1 MRRRALRTHEINAEI
16 RTKKTPESVSGEFK
30 GDCMPINRRGL
41 IAGGAAAALMGLRPA
56 SAQADYIAELY
67 TKAKLEGELTWY
79 IVYWPSARAETHA
92 ALFTKAFPGVKVN
105 VVRATAQ
112 VAYQRLSQDIQA
124 GAANCDVFA
133 STDMGQYVALKD
145 RGLLMPYKM
154 RASDTVDPR
163 FLNVDPDDAYQIVNA
178 TVVGVGYNTNKVKA
192 DQVPKSWKDFINPK
206 WKGQLVV
213 GHPGFSGFV
222 GTWVVQMNKLYG
234 WDYFEQLAEL
244 RPHVGRSIIDTV
256 TILNSGER
264 SIGAS
269 PTALVLTNAAQ
280 GNPLGAAYPEEGS
293 VLMISGA
300 TIMKNTKHPN
310 AAKLFMEFLYSQETG
325 NEDIEEYGIPLR
337 RDVALPPG
345 RPKLEDLKTIRPTIA
360 EIIKG
365 IPELTEKWR
374 DTFGV

>member
-1 MRRRALRTHEINAEI
+1 MPIDRRR
-16 RTKKTPESVSGEFK
+16 
-30 GDCMPINRRGL
+30 L
-41 IAGGAAAALMGLRPA
+41 IAGAGAASLLGLHRA
-56 SAQADYIAELY
+56 SAQSDTIAELY
-67 TKAKLEGELTWY
+67 ARAKQEGEVTWY
-79 IVYWPSARAETHA
+79 IVYWPSDRAETHA
-92 ALFTKAFPGVKVN
+92 ALFSKAFPGVKVN

-124 GAANCDVFA
+124 GVANCDVFA
-133 STDMGQYVALKD
+133 STDMGQYVSLKE

-154 RASDTVDPR
+154 STADQIDKR

-178 TVVGVGYNTNKVKA
+178 TIVALGYNTNKVKA
-192 DQVPKSWKDFINPK
+192 EQAPKTWKEFIDPK

-222 GTWVVQMNKLYG
+222 GTWVVQMTKLYG

-244 RPHVGRSIIDTV
+244 KPHVGRSIIDTV

-264 SIGAS
+264 SVGAS
-269 PTALVLTNAAQ
+269 PAALVLRNATQ
-280 GNPLGAAYPEEGS
+280 GNPLAASYPDEGS
-293 VLMISGA
+293 VLMISGGA
-300 TIMKNTKHPN
+300 ILKNTRHPN
-310 AAKLFMEFLYSQETG
+310 AAKLFMEYLWSQDTAK
-325 NEDIEEYGIPLR
+325 EDVEEFAIPLR
-337 RDVALPPG
+337 RDAVLPAG
-345 RPKLEDLKTIRPTIA
+345 YKQLEDLKTIRPSIA

>member
-1 MRRRALRTHEINAEI
+1 MPIDRRRFVAGAGA
-16 RTKKTPESVSGEFK
+16 VSLLG
-30 GDCMPINRRGL
+30 PRR
-41 IAGGAAAALMGLRPA
+41 A
-56 SAQADYIAELY
+56 SAQSDAIAELY
-67 TKAKLEGELTWY
+67 AKAKQEGEVTWY
-79 IVYWPSARAETHA
+79 IVYWPSDRAETHA
-92 ALFTKAFPGVKVN
+92 ALFSKAFPGVKVN

-124 GAANCDVFA
+124 GVANCDVFA
-133 STDMGQYVALKD
+133 STDMGQYVSLKD

-154 RASDTVDPR
+154 STADQIDKR

-178 TVVGVGYNTNKVKA
+178 TIVSLAYNTNKVKA
-192 DQVPKSWKDFINPK
+192 EQAPKTWKEFIDPK

-222 GTWVVQMNKLYG
+222 GTWVVQMTKLYG

-244 RPHVGRSIIDTV
+244 KPHVGRSIIDTV

-264 SIGAS
+264 SVGAS
-269 PTALVLTNAAQ
+269 PTALVLRNAAQ
-280 GNPLGAAYPEEGS
+280 GNPLAASYPDEGS
-293 VLMISGA
+293 VLMISGGA
-300 TIMKNTKHPN
+300 ILKNTKHPN
-310 AAKLFMEFLYSQETG
+310 AAKLFMEYLWSQDTAK
-325 NEDIEEYGIPLR
+325 EDVEEFGIPLR
-337 RDVALPPG
+337 PDTVLPPG
-345 RPKLEDLKTIRPTIA
+345 YKKLEDLKTIRPSIA

>member
-1 MRRRALRTHEINAEI
+1 MIDRRSFVTG
-16 RTKKTPESVSGEFK
+16 S
-30 GDCMPINRRGL
+30 
-41 IAGGAAAALMGLRPA
+41 AAAAMMGLRPA
-56 SAQADYIAELY
+56 TAQSDYIADLY
-67 TKAKLEGELTWY
+67 AKAKQEGEVTWY
-79 IVYWPSARAETHA
+79 IVYWPSARAEAHA

-124 GAANCDVFA
+124 SAANCDVFA
-133 STDMGQYVALKD
+133 STDMGQYVSLKD

-154 RASDTVDPR
+154 RASDQIDAR
-163 FLNVDPDDAYQIVNA
+163 FLNIDPDDAYQVVNA
-178 TVVGVGYNTNKVKA
+178 TTVGFGFNTGKVKA
-192 DQVPKSWKDFINPK
+192 DQVPKTWKDFVNPK

-244 RPHVGRSIIDTV
+244 KPHVGRSIIDTV

-269 PTALVLTNAAQ
+269 PTALVLRNKAE
-280 GNPLGAAYPEEGS
+280 GNPLAAAYPDEGS
-293 VLMISGA
+293 VLMISGSA
-300 TIMKNTKHPN
+300 ILKNTRHPN
-310 AAKLFMEFLYSQETG
+310 AAKLFMEFLYSAETAG
-325 NEDIEEYGIPLR
+325 EDVEEFGVPLR
-337 RDVALPPG
+337 RDTQLPAD
-345 RPKLEDLKTIRPTIA
+345 RIKLMDMKTIRPTIA